1 MLDRLAD
8 WLPSSI
14 GFPGR
19 GWFRSG
25 RLPDFL
31 CLGAQ
36 KAGTTSLHHHLCQHP
51 GIFLPQKKELH
62 YFSLS
67 YHRSTRWYAGHF
79 SGARPDQLI
88 GEVTPY
94 YLFHPHAPEWIAR
107 LLPQVR
113 LIVLLRDPVERALSG
128 YFHSRRLG
136 HESLALEPAFA
147 AEPGRLADAE
157 SHLARPGARHPAH
170 QHQSYLSRSRYEVQ
184 LNRYLARF
192 PANRLLILQSEW
204 YFQNPE
210 AGWRRVLE
218 FLELPR
224 YPLRESD
231 QRHNAGAGEAA
242 GVPTA
247 FRQRLREELRVT
259 YETLE
264 RDYGITWDTMPER
277 GET

>member
-8 WLPSSI
+8 WVQSSI
-14 GFPGR
+14 GFPSG
-19 GWFRSG
+19 GWFGSG
-25 RLPDFL
+25 RLPDFV

-36 KAGTTSLHHHLCQHP
+36 KAGTTSLHHQLLQHP
-51 GIFLPQKKELH
+51 RVFLPPKKELH

-79 SGARPDQLI
+79 AKARPDQLV

-128 YFHSRRLG
+128 YFHSLRLG
-136 HESLALEPAFA
+136 HEPLDLEPAFA

-170 QHQSYLSRSRYEVQ
+170 QQQSYLSRSRYELQ

-192 PANRLLILQSEW
+192 PANQLLILQSEW

-224 YPLRESD
+224 QPLRESD
-231 QRHNAGAGEAA
+231 RRHNVGAGEAA

-259 YETLE
+259 YEALE
-264 RDYGITWDTMPER
+264 RDHGITW
-277 GET
+277 ETASGGVTT

>member
-1 MLDRLAD
+1 MQ
-8 WLPSSI
+8 SSI
-14 GFPGR
+14 GLTGG
-19 GWFRSG
+19 GWFTPG

-36 KAGTTSLHHHLCQHP
+36 KAGTTSLHHQLLQHP
-51 GIFLPQKKELH
+51 GIILPQQKELH

-67 YHRSTRWYAGHF
+67 FHRSTRWYAGHF
-79 SGARPDQLI
+79 AQARPDQLV

-113 LIVLLRDPVERALSG
+113 MIVLLRDPVERALSG
-128 YFHSRRLG
+128 YFHSRRMG
-136 HESLALEPAFA
+136 HEPLDLEPAFA
-147 AEPGRLADAE
+147 AEPGRLADPE
-157 SHLARPGARHPAH
+157 SHLARPGARHRAH
-170 QHQSYLSRSRYEVQ
+170 QQQSYLSRSRYEVQ

-218 FLELPR
+218 FLELPWQ
-224 YPLRESD
+224 PLQESD
-231 QRHNAGAGEAA
+231 RRHNVGAGEAA
-242 GVPTA
+242 GVPTG

-264 RDYGITWDTMPER
+264 RDYGITW
-277 GET
+277 ETAADGGTT